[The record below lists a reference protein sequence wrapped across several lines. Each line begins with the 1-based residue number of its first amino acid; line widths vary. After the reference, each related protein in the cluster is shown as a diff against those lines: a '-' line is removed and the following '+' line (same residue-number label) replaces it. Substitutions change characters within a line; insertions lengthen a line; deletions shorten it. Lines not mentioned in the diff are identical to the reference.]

1 MTGTATGTSIYMA
14 GIAWAVG
21 GAFTARVWSRER
33 LAGLGLIGL
42 GLAAFA
48 PPALA
53 DQNLIAADNGTV
65 RCDASLKD
73 LTRISLK
80 DDQFASVSKMQT
92 GNASDDFQVVNEP
105 TRGDIYLSVAASFN
119 RPAISFFG
127 ITRKGFVYKF
137 VCTVAG
143 VDAKQVFIANADIEQ
158 PRPAGERWPAGLSAS
173 DIAARLIAAMYAQ
186 KPVEGYEITWRAL
199 APVNVGP
206 LRVQLVGQYASAA
219 YTGKLLKITNSG
231 TSPVTIGE
239 DQVGPAGALA
249 ISVTNPALK
258 PGDSTTAFVVER
270 APAPGELP

>member
-1 MTGTATGTSIYMA
+1 MTGTATGTNMVMA
-14 GIAWAVG
+14 GIAWTVG
-21 GAFTARVWSRER
+21 GMLTARVWSRER
-33 LAGLGLIGL
+33 LVGLCLIGL
-42 GLAAFA
+42 GLAALA

-80 DDQFASVSKMQT
+80 GDQFASVSKMQT

-119 RPAISFFG
+119 RPTISFFG

-137 VCTVAG
+137 VCTVSG
-143 VDAKQVFIANADIEQ
+143 GDAKQVFIANADIEQ
-158 PRPAGERWPAGLSAS
+158 PRQAGERWPAGLSAS
-173 DIAARLIAAMYAQ
+173 DTAARLIAAMYAQ

-206 LRVQLVGQYASAA
+206 LRVQFVGQYASAA
-219 YTGKLLKITNSG
+219 YIGKLLKITNAG
-231 TSPVTIGE
+231 TSPVTIAEKQIGSA
-239 DQVGPAGALA
+239 DALA
-249 ISVTNPALK
+249 VSVTNPALK
-258 PGDSTTAFVVER
+258 PGESTTAFVVER
-270 APAPGELP
+270 TPAPGEQP